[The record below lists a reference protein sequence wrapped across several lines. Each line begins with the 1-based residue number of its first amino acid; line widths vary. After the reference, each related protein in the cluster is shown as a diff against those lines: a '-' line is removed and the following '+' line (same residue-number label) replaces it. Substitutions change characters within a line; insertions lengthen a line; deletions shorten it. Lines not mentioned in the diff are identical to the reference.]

1 VDVHLRDLRYFTAV
15 AEELSFTRASER
27 LYVSQPG
34 LSKQIRMLENRLRV
48 RLFDRD
54 RRTVELTA
62 AGAALL
68 PVARELLSTWD
79 EAQRTVSDAAAEEE
93 SVLTIGLSTS
103 VGRGLLPRARELFA
117 ERRPGWTFRL
127 KQVNW
132 QDATAGLA
140 DGEVDAAL
148 VWLPVPGQDAYRI
161 QVLATETR
169 WVAFREDHWLAGR
182 DKVALGELLA
192 EPFLALPESAGP
204 LRDYWLAVPERGGE
218 PVKVGAVVANADETF
233 AAIEEGSGIVLL
245 SSGNATIYQRPGVRA
260 VPVVDLSPSQL
271 AVAWRAG
278 DHRAA
283 IRDFVEA
290 VSRSHQP

>member
-1 VDVHLRDLRYFTAV
+1 
-15 AEELSFTRASER
+15 
-27 LYVSQPG
+27 
-34 LSKQIRMLENRLRV
+34 
-48 RLFDRD
+48 
-54 RRTVELTA
+54 
-62 AGAALL
+62 
-68 PVARELLSTWD
+68 
-79 EAQRTVSDAAAEEE
+79 VSDAAAEEE

-182 DKVALGELLA
+182 DKVALGELLD